1 MGRKTIKQALILVF
15 TIVLSLAG
23 GPSWADDLETKV
35 DSGKVASETGPDVD
49 LGDIN
54 IDGGLVKSTFELYNG
69 NSTDLVLKG
78 AFTSCACTK
87 TFIELPDG
95 TLSKSFGMSLPGKW
109 FKVIKPGERFKVHV
123 QFDPAYHGSKG
134 VGSFRRSVYLVTSAT
149 ADDNMSSTLPL
160 VRYGTV
166 STLRLSGN
174 VLSAATYE
182 DRYPEQTLNEKI
194 GDFLFPAKNHDLG
207 VVSQS
212 GGTVQYDLPFRYEG
226 KELVTITGTPTSC
239 ACTSASIS
247 PNVLQPGD
255 SGVLTIR
262 FDPNYHEEPQ
272 GKFFKDVLILT
283 DPPLKEE
290 VSIRIWAEVDLDLG
304 PEAFKF
310 KEHDDDDDEHEDEDE
325 EDHP

>member
-1 MGRKTIKQALILVF
+1 MGRRTLKQALILVF
-15 TIVLSLAG
+15 AIVISLAG
-23 GPSWADDLETKV
+23 NPSWADDLEKQV

-49 LGDIN
+49 IGDVN
-54 IDGGLVKSTFELYNG
+54 IDGGLVKSTFELHNS

-95 TLSKSFGMSLPGKW
+95 TLSKPFGMSLPGKW
-109 FKVIKPGERFKVHV
+109 FRVIKPGERFKVHV
-123 QFDPAYHGSKG
+123 EFDPAYHGPKG
-134 VGSFRRSVYLVTSAT
+134 VGSFRRRVYLVTSAT

-166 STLRLSGN
+166 STLRLSGK
-174 VLSAATYE
+174 VLSAADYE
-182 DRYPEQTLNEKI
+182 SRYPKPDLNEKI
-194 GDFLFPAKNHDLG
+194 GDFLFPTKEHDFG
-207 VVSQS
+207 VVRQS
-212 GGTVQYDLPFRYEG
+212 GGTVQIDLPFRYEG
-226 KELVTITGTPTSC
+226 KELVTVTGTPTSC

-247 PNVLQPGD
+247 QNVLQPGD

-283 DPPLKEE
+283 DLPGKEE
-290 VSIRIWAEVDLDLG
+290 VSIRVWAEVDLDLG
-304 PEAFKF
+304 PESFKF
-310 KEHDDDDDEHEDEDE
+310 KEHKDDDEHEKDE
-325 EDHP
+325 EDNR

>member
-1 MGRKTIKQALILVF
+1 MGRRTLKQALILVF
-15 TIVLSLAG
+15 TIVISLAG
-23 GPSWADDLETKV
+23 STSWADDLETKV
-35 DSGKVASETGPDVD
+35 DSGMVASETGPDVEI
-49 LGDIN
+49 GDIN
-54 IDGGLVKSTFELYNG
+54 IDGGLVKKTFELHNG

-87 TFIELPDG
+87 TVIELPDG
-95 TLSKSFGMSLPGKW
+95 TLSKPFGMSLPGKW
-109 FKVIKPGERFKVHV
+109 FRVIKPGERFKVHV
-123 QFDPAYHGSKG
+123 EFDPAYHGPKG
-134 VGSFRRSVYLVTSAT
+134 VGSFRRNVYLVTSAT

-174 VLSAATYE
+174 VLSAAEY
-182 DRYPEQTLNEKI
+182 DNLYPKQSLNEKI
-194 GDFLFPAKNHDLG
+194 GDFVFPTKDHDFG
-207 VVSQS
+207 VVRQS
-212 GGTVQYDLPFRYEG
+212 GGTVHYDLPFRYEG
-226 KELVTITGTPTSC
+226 KELVTVTGTPTSC

-304 PEAFKF
+304 PESFKF
-310 KEHDDDDDEHEDEDE
+310 KEHKDDDDEHEDE
-325 EDHP
+325 EDDH